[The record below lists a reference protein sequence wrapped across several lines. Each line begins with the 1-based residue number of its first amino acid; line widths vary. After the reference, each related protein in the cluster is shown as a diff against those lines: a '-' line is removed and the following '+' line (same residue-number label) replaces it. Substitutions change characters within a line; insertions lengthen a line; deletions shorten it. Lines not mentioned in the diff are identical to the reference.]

1 IKMKNNLKNIQPN
14 KIPRF
19 FVFTDIELLFLSVC
33 IILDVSEYMLAILLL
48 PLFGDILD
56 LAGIFAS
63 VLMFGWVGLVTL
75 IELVPGAD
83 ILPIFIIT
91 WIIWYLTKKRSS
103 PKKKTIKIGYGS
115 P

>member
-1 IKMKNNLKNIQPN
+1 MKNIQQKKVP
-14 KIPRF
+14 KY

-48 PLFGDILD
+48 PLFGDFLD
-56 LAGIFAS
+56 LAGIVAS
-63 VLMFGWVGLVTL
+63 FLMFGWVGLFALV
-75 IELVPGAD
+75 ELVPGAD

-91 WIIWYLTKKRSS
+91 WVIWYLTKKRRP

>member
-1 IKMKNNLKNIQPN
+1 MLDKKLIINLKSTNQKTYQRYFI
-14 KIPRF
+14 
-19 FVFTDIELLFLSVC
+19 FTDIELLFLSIC
-33 IILDVSEYMLAILLL
+33 IFLDISEYMLAILLL

-56 LAGIFAS
+56 IAGIFAS

-91 WIIWYLTKKRSS
+91 WIIWYITKKRAI
-103 PKKKTIKIGYGS
+103 PIK
-115 P
+115 